1 MPNFTYKVRTEKG
14 KAVQGKVTADTKGE
28 AVDRLHKL
36 GYTVIS
42 VEPASAF
49 SLLSLEALGLT
60 ARIKTEE
67 YVILAS
73 QLSAMLGSGISLIS
87 ALDILVE
94 QTENQKLR
102 SAAQKVSDDIKG
114 GSSFAEALSKHP
126 GVFSS
131 LFVNMI
137 MAGEIAGNL
146 EEVLNRLSGFMEKQA
161 EFQQKVLT
169 ALFYPVI
176 LLVFSVA
183 VVIFIILTILPAFI
197 KMYSE
202 AGVKLPLPTQ
212 ILYNINLILRERWPV
227 ILILLAA
234 AYLFLRYAKKSRV
247 GKEFFDRLILE
258 MPVWG
263 SMARKVEIARFSR
276 SLASLLASGVPMLQA
291 LDTLEKTTENTI
303 FAEVI
308 ADSSNNLRRGG
319 TLSEQMKESGE
330 FPPMAVQMTAIGEES
345 GTLDKMLTKVAD
357 FYEMSVDYALK
368 RITSLLEPISLVI
381 VGGLV
386 GFILAS
392 VILPIFRM
400 VTTLHK

>member
-1 MPNFTYKVRTEKG
+1 MPNYTYKVRTEKG

-42 VEPASAF
+42 VEPVSAF

-67 YVILAS
+67 YVFLTF
-73 QLSAMLGSGISLIS
+73 QLSAMLSSGIPLIS

-102 SAAQKVSDDIKG
+102 SAIQKVSDDIKG

-161 EFQQKVLT
+161 DFQQKVT
-169 ALFYPVI
+169 AALFYPVI

-212 ILYNINLILRERWPV
+212 ILYNINLILRERWFV
-227 ILILLAA
+227 ILIFLAA
-234 AYLFLRYAKKSRV
+234 AYVFLRYAKKSRV
-247 GKEFFDRLILE
+247 GKGFFDRLILE
-258 MPVWG
+258 IPVWG

-276 SLASLLASGVPMLQA
+276 SLSSLLASGIPMLQA

-303 FAEVI
+303 FAEVTF
-308 ADSSNNLRRGG
+308 DSSNNVRRGG
-319 TLSEQMKESGE
+319 TLSEQIKESGE
-330 FPPMAVQMTAIGEES
+330 FPPMAVKMIAIGEES
-345 GTLDKMLTKVAD
+345 GALDKMLSKIAD
-357 FYEMSVDYALK
+357 FYEMSVDYAIK
-368 RITSLLEPISLVI
+368 RVTSLLEPISLVI